1 MSGNWHDRRISPA
14 TCFDG
19 ALGLDPAVRR
29 AELSGLAY
37 RRIKPLRAL
46 AFSIL
51 LICLAACTPRGV
63 MVVVPPDKAEGPI
76 STVFVGTT
84 RGLDGAGVFSGGR
97 SEALRFARYDVA
109 IPPQR
114 EVGEIRYPVPRRPN
128 VSIDFV
134 TTDQR
139 IYGADADFRRDL
151 DIALAENGREAI
163 IFVHGFNNT
172 FVEGLYR
179 IAQLRH
185 DLELPG
191 VALHYSWPSA
201 AEPLGYVY
209 DRDSALFARRGL
221 QALIRETMAAGA
233 TRITLVAHS
242 MGSFLT
248 METLRDLAQRDGGV
262 MRQIRGVVLISPDID
277 VEVFRMQAMEIG
289 KLPQPFVIFGSDR
302 DRVLRL
308 SALIT
313 GQQGRLGSL
322 DDVGQIGD
330 LDVTY
335 LDVGAFSRGSGHF
348 VPGTSPALIRLLG
361 RIGEVDQAF
370 GNDAAGRTG
379 LLPGVV
385 LTARSATRI
394 ILTPVAEITGD
405 ALN

>member
-1 MSGNWHDRRISPA
+1 MRLFA
-14 TCFDG
+14 T
-19 ALGLDPAVRR
+19 LML
-29 AELSGLAY
+29 LMILAGC
-37 RRIKPLRAL
+37 A
-46 AFSIL
+46 
-51 LICLAACTPRGV
+51 PRGV
-63 MVVVPPDKAEGPI
+63 MVVIPPETAVGPI

-84 RGLDGAGVFSGGR
+84 RGLEGTGIFGGGR
-97 SEALRFARYDVA
+97 SEEMRFARYDVA

-114 EVGEIRYPVPRRPN
+114 EVGEIKYPSPRRPN
-128 VSIDFV
+128 V
-134 TTDQR
+134 TTDFLTTGQR
-139 IYGADADFRRDL
+139 IYSADSDFRRDL
-151 DIALAENGREAI
+151 RQALEQNGREAI

-172 FVEGLYR
+172 FTEGLYR

-185 DLELPG
+185 DLEVPG

-209 DRDSALFARRGL
+209 DRDSVLFARSGL
-221 QALIRETMAAGA
+221 EALIRETVAAGA
-233 TRITLVAHS
+233 TRVTLVAHS
-242 MGSFLT
+242 MGSFLS
-248 METLRDLAQRDGGV
+248 MEALRGLAMRDGRV
-262 MRQIRGVVLISPDID
+262 LPQIRGVVLISPDID
-277 VEVFRMQAMEIG
+277 VEVFRMQARDIG
-289 KLPQPFVIFGSDR
+289 DLPQPFLIFGSDR

-322 DDVGQIGD
+322 DNLGQISD
-330 LDVTY
+330 LQVTY
-335 LDVGAFSRGSGHF
+335 LDVGAFSQGAGHF

-370 GNDAAGRTG
+370 GNDAAGRAG
-379 LLPGVV
+379 LLPGVI

>member
-1 MSGNWHDRRISPA
+1 M
-14 TCFDG
+14 
-19 ALGLDPAVRR
+19 L
-29 AELSGLAY
+29 
-37 RRIKPLRAL
+37 LRVPTFL
-46 AFSIL
+46 IL
-51 LICLAACTPRGV
+51 IMTVAACTPRGT
-63 MVVVPPDKAEGPI
+63 MVVVPPETAEGPI

-84 RGLDGAGVFSGGR
+84 RGLEGKGVFGGAR
-97 SEALRFARYDVA
+97 SEELSFARYDVA

-114 EVGEIRYPVPRRPN
+114 DIGEITYPVPRRPN
-128 VSIDFV
+128 VSTDFV
-134 TTDQR
+134 TTAQR
-139 IYGADADFRRDL
+139 LYGADAEFRGDL
-151 DIALAENGREAI
+151 SRALRENGREAI

-172 FVEGLYR
+172 FTEGLYR

-185 DLELPG
+185 DLEMPG

-209 DRDSALFARRGL
+209 DRDSALFARSGL
-221 QALIRETMAAGA
+221 EGLIRETIAAGA
-233 TRITLVAHS
+233 THVTLVAHS

-248 METLRDLAQRDGGV
+248 MEALRDIAQEDGRV
-262 MRQIRGVVLISPDID
+262 MAQVRGIVLISPDID
-277 VEVFRMQAMEIG
+277 IEVFRMQARDIG
-289 KLPQPFVIFGSDR
+289 TLPKPFVIFGSNR

-322 DDVGQIGD
+322 NDLEMIAD

-335 LDVGAFSRGSGHF
+335 LDVAAFSKGSGHF

-361 RIGEVDQAF
+361 RIGEVDEAF

-379 LLPGVV
+379 LLPGVI
-385 LTARSATRI
+385 LTARNATRI

>member
-1 MSGNWHDRRISPA
+1 MI
-14 TCFDG
+14 
-19 ALGLDPAVRR
+19 V
-29 AELSGLAY
+29 LS
-37 RRIKPLRAL
+37 
-46 AFSIL
+46 
-51 LICLAACTPRGV
+51 ACTPRGV
-63 MVVVPPDKAEGPI
+63 MVVVPPETAEGPI

-84 RGLDGAGVFSGGR
+84 RGLEGSGVFGGQR
-97 SEALRFARYDVA
+97 AEEMRFARYDVA

-114 EVGEIRYPVPRRPN
+114 NVGEIKYPAPRRPN
-128 VSIDFV
+128 VSTDFV

-139 IYGADADFRRDL
+139 IYSAETDFRRDL
-151 DIALAENGREAI
+151 NQALSANGREAI

-172 FVEGLYR
+172 FTEGLYR

-185 DLELPG
+185 DLEVPG

-209 DRDSALFARRGL
+209 DRDSVVFARTGL
-221 QALIRETMAAGA
+221 EELIRETIAAGA
-233 TRITLVAHS
+233 TRVTLVAHS
-242 MGSFLT
+242 MGSFLS
-248 METLRDLAQRDGGV
+248 MEALRDIALKDGRI
-262 MRQIRGVVLISPDID
+262 MPQLRGVVLISPDID
-277 VEVFRMQAMEIG
+277 VEVFRMQAKDIG
-289 KLPQPFVIFGSDR
+289 TLPQPFLIFGSDR

-322 DDVGQIGD
+322 DSVEQ
-330 LDVTY
+330 LSELEVTY
-335 LDVGAFSRGSGHF
+335 LDVGAFSQGSGHF

-361 RIGEVDQAF
+361 RIGDVDQAF
-370 GNDAAGRTG
+370 GNDAAGRAG
-379 LLPGVV
+379 LLPGVI

>member
-1 MSGNWHDRRISPA
+1 
-14 TCFDG
+14 
-19 ALGLDPAVRR
+19 
-29 AELSGLAY
+29 
-37 RRIKPLRAL
+37 
-46 AFSIL
+46 
-51 LICLAACTPRGV
+51 
-63 MVVVPPDKAEGPI
+63 MVVVPPETAQGSI

-84 RGLDGAGVFSGGR
+84 RGLEGAGVFGGGR

-109 IPPQR
+109 IPPLR
-114 EVGEIRYPVPRRPN
+114 EVGQIKYPTPKRPN
-128 VSIDFV
+128 VSTDFV

-139 IYGADADFRRDL
+139 VYSAEVDFRNDL
-151 DIALAENGREAI
+151 NLALAANGREAI

-172 FVEGLYR
+172 FTEGLYR

-185 DLELPG
+185 DLQVPG

-209 DRDSALFARRGL
+209 DRDSAIFARGGL
-221 QALIRETMAAGA
+221 EDLIRETAAAGA

-248 METLRDLAQRDGGV
+248 MEALRDISMQDGKV
-262 MRQIRGVVLISPDID
+262 MQQVRGVVLISPDID
-277 VEVFRMQAMEIG
+277 VEVFRMQAKDIG
-289 KLPQPFVIFGSDR
+289 ALPRPFVIFGSDR

-322 DDVGQIGD
+322 DDVEQIAD
-330 LDVTY
+330 LEVTY
-335 LDVGAFSRGSGHF
+335 LDVGAFSKGAGHF

-361 RIGEVDQAF
+361 RISEVDQAF

-379 LLPGVV
+379 LLPGVI

>member
-1 MSGNWHDRRISPA
+1 
-14 TCFDG
+14 
-19 ALGLDPAVRR
+19 
-29 AELSGLAY
+29 
-37 RRIKPLRAL
+37 LRAL
-46 AFSIL
+46 VLPIL
-51 LICLAACTPRGV
+51 LVCLTACTPRGV
-63 MVVVPPDKAEGPI
+63 MVVVPPERAEGPI

-84 RGLDGAGVFSGGR
+84 RGLDGAGVFGGGR

-114 EVGEIRYPVPRRPN
+114 EVGEIKYPAPRRPN
-128 VSIDFV
+128 VLTDFV

-139 IYGADADFRRDL
+139 IYGAEADFRRDL
-151 DIALAENGREAI
+151 SLALAANGREAM

-172 FVEGLYR
+172 FTEGLYR

-185 DLELPG
+185 DLEVPG

-209 DRDSALFARRGL
+209 DRDSALFGRKGL
-221 QALIRETMAAGA
+221 EDLIRGTVAAGA
-233 TRITLVAHS
+233 TRVTLVAHS
-242 MGSFLT
+242 MGGFLT
-248 METLRDLAQRDGGV
+248 MEALRDLALQDGQV
-262 MRQIRGVVLISPDID
+262 MPQIRGVVLISPDID
-277 VEVFRMQAMEIG
+277 VEVFRMQATDMG
-289 KLPQPFVIFGSDR
+289 TLPQPFVIFGSDR

-322 DDVGQIGD
+322 DDMEQIAD

-335 LDVGAFSRGSGHF
+335 LDVAAFSKGSGHF
-348 VPGTSPALIRLLG
+348 VAGTSPALIRLLG
-361 RIGEVDQAF
+361 RIAEVDQAF
-370 GNDAAGRTG
+370 GNDAAGRAG
-379 LLPGVV
+379 LLPGVI
-385 LTARSATRI
+385 LTARNATRI

>member
-1 MSGNWHDRRISPA
+1 MI
-14 TCFDG
+14 
-19 ALGLDPAVRR
+19 V
-29 AELSGLAY
+29 LS
-37 RRIKPLRAL
+37 
-46 AFSIL
+46 
-51 LICLAACTPRGV
+51 ACTPRGV
-63 MVVVPPDKAEGPI
+63 MVVVPPETAEGPI

-84 RGLDGAGVFSGGR
+84 RGLEGSGVFGGQR
-97 SEALRFARYDVA
+97 AEEMRFARYDVA

-114 EVGEIRYPVPRRPN
+114 NVGEIKYPAPRRPN
-128 VSIDFV
+128 VSTDFV

-139 IYGADADFRRDL
+139 IYSAETDFRRDL
-151 DIALAENGREAI
+151 NQALSANGREAI

-172 FVEGLYR
+172 FTEGLYR

-185 DLELPG
+185 DLEVPG

-209 DRDSALFARRGL
+209 DRDSVVFARTGL
-221 QALIRETMAAGA
+221 EELIRETIAAGA
-233 TRITLVAHS
+233 TRVTLVAHS
-242 MGSFLT
+242 MGSFLS
-248 METLRDLAQRDGGV
+248 MEALRDIALKDGRI
-262 MRQIRGVVLISPDID
+262 MPQLRGVVLISPDID
-277 VEVFRMQAMEIG
+277 VEVFRMQAKDIG
-289 KLPQPFVIFGSDR
+289 TLPQPFLIFGSDR

-322 DDVGQIGD
+322 DSVEQLSD
-330 LDVTY
+330 LEVTY
-335 LDVGAFSRGSGHF
+335 LDVGAFSQGSGHF

-361 RIGEVDQAF
+361 RIGDVDQAF
-370 GNDAAGRTG
+370 GNDAAGRAG
-379 LLPGVV
+379 LLPGVI

>member
-1 MSGNWHDRRISPA
+1 M
-14 TCFDG
+14 
-19 ALGLDPAVRR
+19 
-29 AELSGLAY
+29 
-37 RRIKPLRAL
+37 RAL
-46 AFSIL
+46 AFPIL
-51 LICLAACTPRGV
+51 MLFLVACTPRGV
-63 MVVVPPDKAEGPI
+63 MVVVPPEAAEGPI

-84 RGLDGAGVFSGGR
+84 RGLEGTGVFGGGR
-97 SEALRFARYDVA
+97 SEGLRFARYDVA

-114 EVGEIRYPVPRRPN
+114 EVGQIRYPAPRRPN
-128 VSIDFV
+128 VATDFV

-151 DIALAENGREAI
+151 NSALAENGREAI

-172 FVEGLYR
+172 FTEGLYR

-185 DLELPG
+185 DLAVPG

-209 DRDSALFARRGL
+209 DRDSAIFARSGL
-221 QALIRETMAAGA
+221 ADLIRETIAAGA
-233 TRITLVAHS
+233 TRVTLVAHS
-242 MGSFLT
+242 MGSFLS
-248 METLRDLAQRDGGV
+248 MEALRDIAMEDGQV
-262 MRQIRGVVLISPDID
+262 MPELRGVVLISPDID
-277 VEVFRMQAMEIG
+277 VEVFRMQARDIG
-289 KLPQPFVIFGSDR
+289 VLPKPFLIFGSDR

-313 GQQGRLGSL
+313 GQSGRLGSL
-322 DDVGQIGD
+322 DDVGRISD
-330 LDVTY
+330 LEVTY
-335 LDVGAFSRGSGHF
+335 LDVGAFSQGSGHF

-361 RIGEVDQAF
+361 RIGDVDQAF
-370 GNDAAGRTG
+370 GNDAAGRAG
-379 LLPGVV
+379 LLPGVI